1 MSVRKQTNIL
11 GFLDRKEY
19 KKGLGKSDLKSYTI
33 FELLGYF
40 SSVLDELKQR
50 GVVRT
55 RNNPVADYAEW
66 LTAKSLSLSL
76 EPNSRACYDAID
88 SKKERFQIKCR
99 RLDPKN
105 VSRQLS
111 VIRNL
116 EINGFD
122 YLIGIL
128 FENDFKVKEAYKIPY
143 HIIKKYSRF
152 SKHQNGYLLNMRG
165 KLLMDPEVEDVTEIL
180 LKNQS
185 SPE

>member
-1 MSVRKQTNIL
+1 MI
-11 GFLDRKEY
+11 
-19 KKGLGKSDLKSYTI
+19 KSSLKSATT

-40 SSVLDELKQR
+40 ASILDELKQR

-66 LTAKSLSLSL
+66 LVAKSLNLTL
-76 EPNSRACYDAID
+76 EPNSKACYDATND
-88 SKKERFQIKCR
+88 KNVRFQIKCR
-99 RLDPKN
+99 RFDPTN
-105 VSRQLS
+105 TSRQLG

-116 EINGFD
+116 DGNGFD

-128 FENDFKVKEAYKIPY
+128 FEKDFKVKEAYKISH

-152 SKHQNGYLLNMRG
+152 SKHQNGYLLKLHG
-165 KLLMDPEVEDVTEIL
+165 KLLMDPEVEDITEIL